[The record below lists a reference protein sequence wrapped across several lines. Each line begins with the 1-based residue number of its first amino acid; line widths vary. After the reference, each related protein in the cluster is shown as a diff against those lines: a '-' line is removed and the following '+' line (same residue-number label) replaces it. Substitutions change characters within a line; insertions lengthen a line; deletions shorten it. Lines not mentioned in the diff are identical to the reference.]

1 MNQLPTAFKKKNMNL
16 CKCCCNLGKHPFH
29 FYMCD
34 TFLAGQDQVDIE
46 FPGYWLDGWVAPD
59 HPAIRMGRGVQHH
72 LVPTAFLM
80 GATSRDGV
88 LGTDYIAA
96 QDLPTTA
103 EVPEKLREFFSVSV
117 SNLFGKKL
125 KKRHLVANLMDFYEF
140 MSLKSIRFYR

>member
-1 MNQLPTAFKKKNMNL
+1 
-16 CKCCCNLGKHPFH
+16 
-29 FYMCD
+29 MC
-34 TFLAGQDQVDIE
+34 AGQDQVDIE

-59 HPAIRMGRGVQHH
+59 HPAIRIRGGKTH

-103 EVPEKLREFFSVSV
+103 EVPEKLRSFFQFRFRTF
-117 SNLFGKKL
+117 LEGAPKKGT
-125 KKRHLVANLMDFYEF
+125 R
-140 MSLKSIRFYR
+140 

>member
-1 MNQLPTAFKKKNMNL
+1 
-16 CKCCCNLGKHPFH
+16 
-29 FYMCD
+29 MCD

-59 HPAIRMGRGVQHH
+59 HPAIRMGRGGKTH

-96 QDLPTTA
+96 KDLPTTP
-103 EVPEKLREFFSVSV
+103 EVPEKTPEFFQFRSRT
-117 SNLFGKKL
+117 FWEETQKKAPCS
-125 KKRHLVANLMDFYEF
+125 KF
-140 MSLKSIRFYR
+140 

>member
-1 MNQLPTAFKKKNMNL
+1 
-16 CKCCCNLGKHPFH
+16 
-29 FYMCD
+29 MCD

-59 HPAIRMGRGVQHH
+59 HPAIRMGRGGKTH

-103 EVPEKLREFFSVSV
+103 EVPEKLRSFFS
-117 SNLFGKKL
+117 FGFELVWEETPKKGTL
-125 KKRHLVANLMDFYEF
+125 
-140 MSLKSIRFYR
+140 